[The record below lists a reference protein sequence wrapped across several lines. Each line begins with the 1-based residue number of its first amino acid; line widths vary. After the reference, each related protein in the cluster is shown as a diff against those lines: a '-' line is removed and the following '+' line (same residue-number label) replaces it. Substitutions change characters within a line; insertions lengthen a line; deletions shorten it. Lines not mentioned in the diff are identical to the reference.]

1 MDLSIIASFKEIP
14 LLYAFVIGLV
24 TAIGPCPLSANI
36 AAIAYVSSKFT
47 DARGTVSA
55 GIMYTAGRAL
65 TYTILG
71 LLAYMFSSA
80 ILDSAPLLQ
89 DYDKVIL
96 GPLLLVVGLVM
107 LELIKP
113 NISVGD
119 GLKAKYGLK
128 LSNMGALGA
137 FGLGAIFALA
147 FCPYTAVMFFG
158 LLIPLTLSS
167 SVLGI
172 SYPLLFGIGTG
183 LPVLVFALFLG
194 ISSSFAKAY
203 VSKVVKAEPYV
214 RKALGI
220 GFILYGG
227 YLLLAYAATIFGF

>member
-1 MDLSIIASFKEIP
+1 MDLSLVMSLKEIP
-14 LLYAFVIGLV
+14 LLYAFAIGII

-47 DARGTVSA
+47 DARGTISA
-55 GIMYTAGRAL
+55 GVLYTAGRAL
-65 TYTILG
+65 TYSVLG
-71 LLAYMFSSA
+71 LLAYLFSSA

-96 GPLLLVVGLVM
+96 GPLLLVVGVVM
-107 LELIKP
+107 LELVKP

-128 LSNMGALGA
+128 LSNMGAVGA

-167 SVLGI
+167 SVLGV

-183 LPVLVFALFLG
+183 LPVLLFAVLLG
-194 ISSSFAKAY
+194 VSASFAKAY
-203 VSKVVKAEPYV
+203 ITKIVKAEPYV
-214 RKALGI
+214 RKALGV

-227 YLLLAYAATIFGF
+227 YLLVAFAAAFL

>member
-1 MDLSIIASFKEIP
+1 MDLSLVMSLKEIP
-14 LLYAFVIGLV
+14 LLYAFAIGVI

-47 DARGTVSA
+47 DARGTISA
-55 GIMYTAGRAL
+55 GVLYTAGRAL
-65 TYTILG
+65 TYSVLG
-71 LLAYMFSSA
+71 LLAYLFSSA

-96 GPLLLVVGLVM
+96 GPLLLVVGVVM
-107 LELIKP
+107 LELVKP

-128 LSNMGALGA
+128 LSNMGAVGA

-167 SVLGI
+167 SVLGV

-183 LPVLVFALFLG
+183 LPVLLFAVLLG
-194 ISSSFAKAY
+194 VSASFAKAY
-203 VSKVVKAEPYV
+203 ITKIVKAEPYV
-214 RKALGI
+214 RKALGV

-227 YLLLAYAATIFGF
+227 YLLVAFAAAFL